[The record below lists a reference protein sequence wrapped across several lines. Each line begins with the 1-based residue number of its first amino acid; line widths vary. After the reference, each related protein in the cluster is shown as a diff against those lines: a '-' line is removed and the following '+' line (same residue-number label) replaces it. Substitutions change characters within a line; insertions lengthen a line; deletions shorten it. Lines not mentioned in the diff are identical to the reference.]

1 MEVVIVGIMKLLEEG
16 GIGVA
21 LKALGGLALMDWVR
35 QNPQIA
41 IGALSV
47 VVVGIA
53 ASVTKARQT

>member
-1 MEVVIVGIMKLLEEG
+1 
-16 GIGVA
+16 
-21 LKALGGLALMDWVR
+21 MDWVR